1 VLEELGIDPKRER
14 RMIEV
19 WNKIDRLDGERRAGL
34 ANLAARQPANE
45 QPVLVSA
52 VTGEGIDALIAAIE
66 ARLAERRQTLSL
78 TVDAADGA
86 SLSWLHRNA
95 EVLTRE
101 LRDDG
106 RIAVTVRA
114 DPDHAGQIRA
124 KFPDAMAG

>member
-1 VLEELGIDPKRER
+1 
-14 RMIEV
+14 
-19 WNKIDRLDGERRAGL
+19 
-34 ANLAARQPANE
+34 
-45 QPVLVSA
+45 VLVSA

-86 SLSWLHRNA
+86 GLSWLHRNA
-95 EVLTRE
+95 EVLTRV

-106 RIAVTVRA
+106 RMAVTVRA

-124 KFPDAMAG
+124 KFPDAVAG